1 MNMLPVWTAIQRKRK
16 KTPFPFLLAHSF
28 PLQSYPLNP
37 CLLISPILS
46 EQNPWKKDF
55 SMAFKPISRKAMA
68 TGAGMLD
75 LRFPY
80 PPYSHLLLL
89 VSGLTLV
96 CHRVD
101 VIMRCSVC
109 PQNEDSAWQYQSLL
123 CMKTCAYVGSHEYLA
138 AGICLWWVSMS
149 WCLPDY
155 EVHSEMT
162 PHQSKQINNY
172 VNSRLCRVLVL
183 AVWGMISFTHV
194 GLCEPR
200 VCFGGIEHAV
210 GKHQKWKEEW
220 KTVKRNS
227 SQKSLVSGTLIPL
240 RCDQI

>member
-109 PQNEDSAWQYQSLL
+109 PAEWRLSMTIPVIALYENLCLCGESWIFSCRYLSVVSVYELVSARLWGPQWNDPSPKQANKQL
-123 CMKTCAYVGSHEYLA
+123 CKFQTLQGVGVGS
-138 AGICLWWVSMS
+138 
-149 WCLPDY
+149 
-155 EVHSEMT
+155 
-162 PHQSKQINNY
+162 
-172 VNSRLCRVLVL
+172 
-183 AVWGMISFTHV
+183 V
-194 GLCEPR
+194 G
-200 VCFGGIEHAV
+200 
-210 GKHQKWKEEW
+210 
-220 KTVKRNS
+220 
-227 SQKSLVSGTLIPL
+227 
-240 RCDQI
+240 DD